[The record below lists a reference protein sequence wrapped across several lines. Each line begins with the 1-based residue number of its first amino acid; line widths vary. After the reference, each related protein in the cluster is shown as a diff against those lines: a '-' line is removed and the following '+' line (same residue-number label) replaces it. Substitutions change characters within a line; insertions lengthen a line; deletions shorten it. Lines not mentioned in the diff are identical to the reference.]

1 MTDTAEL
8 TTADLEQLLEVVL
21 PDDGTDDA
29 PRTAPAP
36 ESRAGRAARLRRW
49 VFAATLLGFV
59 AVGTGTVLYGRLA
72 HAAAEP
78 APPKLVQERAPV
90 NGVMPF
96 VTITAPRD
104 GLALRDH
111 AVVEVAADDGGAP
124 VRVDLFVDADWV
136 GSDEGAPYS
145 PEWEH
150 RSPGVHEL
158 KAKVTDA
165 DGNVRY
171 SEPVEVTVVR

>member
-8 TTADLEQLLEVVL
+8 TSTDLEQLLEVVL
-21 PDDGTDDA
+21 PDDGFE
-29 PRTAPAP
+29 PVPARP
-36 ESRAGRAARLRRW
+36 VSPVRRPGRGVRARRW
-49 VFAATLLGFV
+49 VFAAALLAFV

-78 APPKLVQERAPV
+78 LPPKAVAESLPV
-90 NGVMPF
+90 NAVMPF
-96 VTITAPRD
+96 VAITAPRD
-104 GLALRDH
+104 GFALRDH
-111 AVVEVAADDGGAP
+111 AAVAVAADDGGAP

-136 GSDEGAPYS
+136 GSDDRAPYT

-171 SEPVEVTVVR
+171 SEPVQVTIGR